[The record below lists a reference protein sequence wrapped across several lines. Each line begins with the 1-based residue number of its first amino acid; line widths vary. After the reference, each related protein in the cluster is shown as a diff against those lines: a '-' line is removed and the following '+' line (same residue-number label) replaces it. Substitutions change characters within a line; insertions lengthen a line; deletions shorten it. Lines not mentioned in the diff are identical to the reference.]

1 MNKMIERVASRARKT
16 RLLVLAFA
24 TLAIAVA
31 VACSSSA
38 TPTAAPQPTSVPADP
53 TAITPVLATTVLEV
67 GEQRI
72 AFLLTTTKGLIKTP
86 TAMVTPVYLDG
97 EGAASPT
104 MEAQFNLWPYGIRG
118 SYSTY
123 ANFDRAGRWRLDVQV
138 DNPNGV
144 NEVQIEVEV
153 LEKSPVPA
161 LGSRAILS
169 NSKIL
174 ADYESIDE
182 ITTDYSPDPA
192 LYRLTIKD
200 AVKNDLPSVI
210 VFASPAFCTSP
221 TCGPQV
227 DAVSELREKHPDQA
241 NYIHV
246 EIYDNPAEIQGN
258 LDRAEISSVADD
270 WGLTAIEDYFN
281 ESWTFILDADGQID
295 DRFEGFATMDELEA
309 ALKKVIPRVSADY
322 LTGSEDGTI

>member
-31 VACSSSA
+31 VACSSSG
-38 TPTAAPQPTSVPADP
+38 TPTAAPQPTPVPADP
-53 TAITPVLATTVLEV
+53 TAITPLLATTVLEV

-97 EGAASPT
+97 DGAASPT
-104 MEAQFNLWPYGIRG
+104 MVAQFNPWPYGIRG

-123 ANFDRAGRWRLDVQV
+123 ANFDRAGRWSLDVQV

-200 AVKNDLPSVI
+200 AVENDLPSVI

-281 ESWTFILDADGQID
+281 ESWTFILDANGQID
-295 DRFEGFATMDELEA
+295 DRFEGFATMGELEA

-322 LTGSEDGTI
+322 

>member
-1 MNKMIERVASRARKT
+1 
-16 RLLVLAFA
+16 
-24 TLAIAVA
+24 
-31 VACSSSA
+31 
-38 TPTAAPQPTSVPADP
+38 
-53 TAITPVLATTVLEV
+53 
-67 GEQRI
+67 
-72 AFLLTTTKGLIKTP
+72 
-86 TAMVTPVYLDG
+86 MV
-97 EGAASPT
+97 
-104 MEAQFNLWPYGIRG
+104 AQFNPWPYGIRG

-123 ANFDRAGRWRLDVQV
+123 ANFDRAGRWSLDVQV

-200 AVKNDLPSVI
+200 AVENDLPSVI

-258 LDRAEISSVADD
+258 LDRAEISSVAED

-281 ESWTFILDADGQID
+281 ESWTFILDANGQID
-295 DRFEGFATMDELEA
+295 DRFEGFATMGELEA

-322 LTGSEDGTI
+322 

>member
-1 MNKMIERVASRARKT
+1 MIERVASRARKT

-31 VACSSSA
+31 VACSSSG
-38 TPTAAPQPTSVPADP
+38 TPTAAPQPTPVPADP
-53 TAITPVLATTVLEV
+53 TAITPLLATTVLEV

-97 EGAASPT
+97 DGAASPT
-104 MEAQFNLWPYGIRG
+104 MVAQFNPWPYGIRG

-123 ANFDRAGRWRLDVQV
+123 ANFDRAGRWSLDVQV

-200 AVKNDLPSVI
+200 AVENDLPSVI

-270 WGLTAIEDYFN
+270 WGLTAIGDYFN
-281 ESWTFILDADGQID
+281 ESWTFILDANGQID

-309 ALKKVIPRVSADY
+309 ALKKVIPSISADY
-322 LTGSEDGTI
+322 

>member
-1 MNKMIERVASRARKT
+1 MNKIIGIFASRIRKT
-16 RLLVLAFA
+16 RLLIPAFA
-24 TLAIAVA
+24 TLVIAVA

-38 TPTAAPQPTSVPADP
+38 TPTAAPQPTSVPTDP
-53 TAITPVLATTVLEV
+53 TAIIPVLATTVLEV

-72 AFLLTTTKGLIKTP
+72 AFLLTTNKGLIKTP
-86 TAMVTPVYLDG
+86 SALVTPVFLDG
-97 EGAASPT
+97 GGAPGPT

-123 ANFDRAGRWRLDVQV
+123 ANFDRAGRWHLDVEV

-144 NEVQIEVEV
+144 NEVQIEIEV

-161 LGSRAILS
+161 VGTIALLS
-169 NSKIL
+169 ESKIL
-174 ADYESIDE
+174 SDQESIED

-192 LYRLTIKD
+192 LYQLTIKD
-200 AVKNDLPSVI
+200 AVENNLPSVI

-227 DAVSELREKHPDQA
+227 DAVSELREKHPGQA

-258 LDRAEISSVADD
+258 LDRAEIFSVVDD
-270 WGLTAIEDYFN
+270 WGLTSIDDYFN
-281 ESWTFILDADGQID
+281 ESWTFIMDADGQID
-295 DRFEGFATMDELEA
+295 DRFEGFATVDELEE
-309 ALKKVIPRVSADY
+309 ALNKVISRVAADY
-322 LTGSEDGTI
+322 

>member
-31 VACSSSA
+31 VACSSSG
-38 TPTAAPQPTSVPADP
+38 TPTAAPQPTPVPADP
-53 TAITPVLATTVLEV
+53 TAITPLLATTVLEV

-97 EGAASPT
+97 DGAASPT
-104 MEAQFNLWPYGIRG
+104 MVAQFNPWPYGIRG

-123 ANFDRAGRWRLDVQV
+123 ANFDRAGRWSLDVQV

-182 ITTDYSPDPA
+182 ITTDHSPDSA

-200 AVKNDLPSVI
+200 AVENDLPSVI

-309 ALKKVIPRVSADY
+309 ALKNVIPRVSA
-322 LTGSEDGTI
+322 G